1 MFDIGFFELL
11 LIGIVGLLVLGPER
25 LPIAAR
31 TAGLWIGR
39 IRRSVAN
46 MQREITSQL
55 EAEEL
60 RQKLAEQQRK
70 LDEGVG
76 RVRQEV
82 EQGQRQLDEGV
93 GRARH
98 EVEKTLGSDEAR
110 RGTARATSD
119 DSTPTDAVSPDA
131 ASSEQASVPHSPQPD
146 DPAPAKHF
154 DAVSPPADPPPRPA
168 DDLPAPASGTEDK
181 DSNTR

>member
-98 EVEKTLGSDEAR
+98 EVEKTLGVPVIGYIPSSRLVPAATN
-110 RGTARATSD
+110 RGVAIVAD
-119 DSTPTDAVSPDA
+119 QPKHAVSA
-131 ASSEQASVPHSPQPD
+131 AFNRLISQEILNET
-146 DPAPAKHF
+146 APAEKRGGLF
-154 DAVSPPADPPPRPA
+154 GLRREA
-168 DDLPAPASGTEDK
+168 
-181 DSNTR
+181 

>member
-98 EVEKTLGSDEAR
+98 EVEKTLGTDEARRGSDEAR
-110 RGTARATSD
+110 PGTARATSA
-119 DSTPTDAVSPDA
+119 DSTAADA
-131 ASSEQASVPHSPQPD
+131 AT
-146 DPAPAKHF
+146 
-154 DAVSPPADPPPRPA
+154 PPADPLPRA
-168 DDLPAPASGTEDK
+168 TDDLPAPTSSTEDK
-181 DSNTR
+181 DSSTR